1 MPTLRVFSRQGCHLC
16 EIMLEELIPLV
27 RGRAVVQVVDV
38 DTDAALR
45 EEYGIRVPV
54 LTCDGR
60 LLCEHRLDSRAVEEA
75 LQDGTGDEPARDAMR
90 ASRTT

>member
-1 MPTLRVFSRQGCHLC
+1 MPTLKVFSRKGCHLC

-38 DTDAALR
+38 DTNAALR

-60 LLCEHRLDSRAVEEA
+60 LLCEYRLDSRAVEEA
-75 LQDGTGDEPARDAMR
+75 LQDGTGEEPARQPDY
-90 ASRTT
+90 S